1 MTAEFVHLH
10 LHTEY
15 SLVDGLVRIKPL
27 VSAVADAGMP
37 AIAITDQHN
46 FFAAVKLYT
55 AAQRAGLKPIL
66 GADLRLRDPDDVK
79 KSSRFVL
86 LCQDM
91 VGYHNLCRLL
101 SRAYMEGQHLGVPML
116 DLEWL
121 DGQSDGLICLA
132 GGRDG
137 ILGRSLL
144 NNLPEEADTIAT
156 HWQTLFPDR
165 LYLELVR
172 TGRDEEERYLNAALD
187 LAIKHDL
194 PVVATNDV
202 RFLVAENF
210 EAHEAK
216 VCINEGRLLD
226 DPRRPRNY
234 SPEQY
239 LRSPAEMVA
248 LFSDIPEA
256 IENTI
261 EIAKRC
267 NVELILDEHYLPDFP
282 VPEGM
287 TIAEFF
293 SQESF
298 DGLEERFPI
307 LFPDPDVLAENRKKY
322 EDRLQIELDVINEMG
337 FPGYFLIV
345 ADFIKWSKNNE
356 VPVGP
361 GRGSGAGSLVAYS
374 LKITDIDPLQYDLLF
389 ERFLNPERVSLP
401 DFDIDFCMEG
411 RDRVI
416 EYVSQH
422 YGRDHVSQII
432 TYGTMAAKAV
442 LRDVGRVLGF
452 PYGLVDGLAKLVPFE
467 IKMTL
472 TKAME
477 QEPLLKE
484 RYEKEEDVK
493 TLIDLA
499 LQLEGL
505 TRNVGKHAGGVVIAP
520 KALTEYTPIYCE
532 DNGAG
537 LVSQYDKDDVE
548 SVGLVKFDFLGL
560 KTLTVIDWAVK
571 NVKAMLPP
579 DQAAKIDITNLP
591 LDDKP
596 SYDLL
601 KRAETTAVFQL
612 ESRGMKELIK
622 RLQPDTFEDIV
633 ALVALFRPGPLQS
646 GMVDDFVNRKHGRA
660 KVDYPHPDLES
671 VLKPTYGV
679 IVYQEQVMQIAQVLA
694 GYSLGGADMLRR
706 AMGKKKAEEMAQQR
720 ALFLEGAQKR
730 DIDEKTAG
738 PIFDLMEKFAEY
750 GFNKS
755 HSAAYALVAYQTA
768 WLKAHYPAAFMAAV
782 LSADMD
788 NTDKVVGLI
797 DECRYM
803 KLKVLP
809 PDVNHSKIKFTVEDE
824 SSVRYGLGAIKGV
837 GEAALA
843 GIIEE
848 RQKGKPFT
856 SLFDFC
862 QRVDMKKIN
871 RRVMNSLVKSG
882 ALDSLGGHRAS
893 LAASLTKALHIAE
906 QHRRNNDS
914 GQNDMFGLMTVDEDT
929 HIEEPLDVVPLWSEE
944 QLLMA
949 EKETLG
955 LYLSGHP
962 IDRYAEE
969 LAKFIPKRINELDAP
984 EAKGYQRNEIPVI
997 TAGLIVAI
1005 RTMKG
1010 RNGGRMA
1017 FITLDDQTARLE
1029 VRVFAEVYE
1038 QYQAILQPDK
1048 LVVMQGK
1055 IGQDNFTGGLAATAD
1070 AVYDIARARE
1080 MCGKSL
1086 LITIDNK
1093 TRVDDLTDSLQT
1105 TLLPF
1110 REGLVTVEL
1119 EYMNQAA
1126 RTLIRLGDD
1135 WKVSPSDELIAQLSA
1150 LPAVSAVIMTYTP

>member
-1 MTAEFVHLH
+1 MSVEFVHLH
-10 LHTEY
+10 LHSEY

-27 VSAVADAGMP
+27 VKAVVDAGMP
-37 AIAITDQHN
+37 AIAVTDQHN
-46 FFAAVKLYT
+46 LFAAVKVYK
-55 AAQRAGLKPIL
+55 AAQQSGIKPIIA
-66 GADLRLRDPDDVK
+66 ADLRLRDPSDSK

-86 LCQDM
+86 LCQNTE
-91 VGYHNLCRLL
+91 GYLNLSRLL
-101 SRAYMEGQHLGVPML
+101 SRSYIEGQHLGVPML
-116 DLEWL
+116 ELDWL
-121 DGQSDGLICLA
+121 DGYTEGLICLA
-132 GGRDG
+132 GGREG
-137 ILGRSLL
+137 ILGKALL
-144 NNLPEEADTIAT
+144 NNLTDDVETITA
-156 HWQTLFPDR
+156 HWKNLFPER
-165 LYLELVR
+165 LYLELIR
-172 TGRDEEERYLNAALD
+172 TGRPDEERYIAAALD
-187 LAIKHDL
+187 LAVSHDL

-202 RFLVAENF
+202 RFLQPDHF

-234 SPEQY
+234 SEQQY
-239 LRSPAEMVA
+239 LKTSAEMVA

-256 IENTI
+256 IENTV

-267 NVELILDEHYLPDFP
+267 NAQLTLGEHYLPDFP

-287 TIAEFF
+287 TIGEFF
-293 SQESF
+293 TQESYE
-298 DGLEERFPI
+298 GLEERFPV
-307 LFPDPDVLAENRKKY
+307 LFPDPEVLAENRKEY

-361 GRGSGAGSLVAYS
+361 GRGSGAGSLVAYA

-422 YGRDHVSQII
+422 YGKDHVSQII

-472 TKAME
+472 TKALE
-477 QEPLLKE
+477 QEPLLQE
-484 RYEKEEDVK
+484 RYDKEEDVK

-520 KALTEYTPIYCE
+520 KALTEYTPVYCE
-532 DNGAG
+532 QNGASF
-537 LVSQYDKDDVE
+537 VSQYDKDDVE
-548 SVGLVKFDFLGL
+548 DVGLVKFDFLGL

-571 NVKAMLPP
+571 NVKKMLSAEE
-579 DQAAKIDITNLP
+579 AAKIDITLIP

-660 KVDYPHPDLES
+660 KVDYPHPDLEP

-706 AMGKKKAEEMAQQR
+706 AMGKKKPEEMAKQR
-720 ALFLEGAQKR
+720 ELFLEGAKNR

-797 DECRYM
+797 DDCRD
-803 KLKVLP
+803 LGLAVLP
-809 PDVNHSKIKFTVEDE
+809 PDVNHSQIQFTVADAK
-824 SSVRYGLGAIKGV
+824 SIRYGLGAIKGV
-837 GEAALA
+837 GEAALSGIVSERAA
-843 GIIEE
+843 GKE
-848 RQKGKPFT
+848 FS
-856 SLFDFC
+856 SLYDFC
-862 QRVDMKKIN
+862 QRVDMKKVN
-871 RRVMNSLVKSG
+871 KRVMDSLVKSG
-882 ALDSLGGHRAS
+882 AFDSLGGHRAS
-893 LAASLTKALHIAE
+893 LEMSIPKALHIAE
-906 QHRRNNDS
+906 QHRKNSDS
-914 GQNDMFGLMTVDEDT
+914 GQNDMFGLMTVDEEVHD
-929 HIEEPLDVVPLWSEE
+929 EEPLVEVPQWSEE
-944 QLLMA
+944 HLLTA
-949 EKETLG
+949 EKQTLG

-962 IDRYAEE
+962 IDRYADE
-969 LAKFIPKRINELDAP
+969 LARFIPKRINDLDAP

-1005 RTMKG
+1005 RTMKSK
-1010 RNGGRMA
+1010 NGGRMA
-1017 FITLDDQTARLE
+1017 FITLDDQTARLD
-1029 VRVFAEVYE
+1029 VRIFADAFEH
-1038 QYQAILQPDK
+1038 YQSLLQPDK
-1048 LVVMQGK
+1048 LVVIQGK
-1055 IGQDNFTGGLAATAD
+1055 IGQDNFSGGLAATAD
-1070 AVYDIARARE
+1070 TVYDMARARE

-1086 LITIDNK
+1086 VISIANESGAQDWIS
-1093 TRVDDLTDSLQT
+1093 SLQQT
-1105 TLLPF
+1105 IAPWKDGMMPIEIAYKNT
-1110 REGLVTVEL
+1110 
-1119 EYMNQAA
+1119 NA
-1126 RTLIRLGDD
+1126 RTLIRLGEEWNVKPTDD
-1135 WKVSPSDELIAQLSA
+1135 LLDDLQA
-1150 LPAVSAVIMTYTP
+1150 LTAVDTVVMKYNG